1 MFKRL
6 KLSLTAGILFA
17 GFLGGLVGA
26 IALPSGQ
33 AAAACSTSSIIG
45 IKPWYAGLPM
55 NSDCTLKGPPVETDE
70 KGPELTKYIWKIVLN
85 VIDIVLRIIAYLA
98 VIYIIYGGFLY
109 ITSSGNPDA
118 TARALKSII
127 NASVGFAI
135 ALSAIA
141 IKNYI
146 WDNLIVPGS
155 NTFGIPE
162 KTASQIL
169 ISGLNMAY
177 FIAGVVAVIMVIVGG
192 LNYVTSSG
200 DSSKT
205 AKAKN
210 TILYAVIGI
219 VVIIFAFAITTFI
232 NSKL

>member
-1 MFKRL
+1 MRKIL
-6 KLSLTAGILFA
+6 LTAGIVFA
-17 GFLGGLVGA
+17 GLFGGMVGMV
-26 IALPSGQ
+26 ALPSGQ
-33 AAAACSTSSIIG
+33 AAAACDTAVLG
-45 IKPWYAGLPM
+45 INPWY
-55 NSDCTLKGPPVETDE
+55 KGMTEGSGTNCKIKAPPKSE
-70 KGPELTKYIWKIVLN
+70 PELRKYIWKIVLN
-85 VIDIVLRIIAYLA
+85 IIDIALKVVAYLA
-98 VIYIIYGGFLY
+98 VVFIIYGGFLY
-109 ITSSGNPDA
+109 ITSAGSSDA

-141 IKNYI
+141 IKNFV
-146 WDNLIVPGS
+146 WDSLVAPGS
-155 NTFGIPE
+155 NVFGIPD
-162 KTASQIL
+162 KSGGQIL
-169 ISGLNMAY
+169 IDALNMAY
-177 FIAGVVAVIMVIVGG
+177 FIAGVVAVIMVILGG

-200 DSSKT
+200 DSGKT

>member
-1 MFKRL
+1 MFKRM
-6 KLSLTAGILFA
+6 KTSLAAGVLFA
-17 GFLGGLVGA
+17 GLFGGLVGMVA
-26 IALPSGQ
+26 VPAGQ
-33 AAAACSTSSIIG
+33 AAAACETSILG
-45 IKPWYAGLPM
+45 IDPWYKGMTEGA
-55 NSDCTLKGPPVETDE
+55 DCTIKAPPADQD
-70 KGPELTKYIWKIVLN
+70 GLTEYIWKIVLN
-85 VIDIVLRIIAYLA
+85 VVDIVLKIIAYLA

-109 ITSSGNPDA
+109 ITSNGNSDA

-141 IKNYI
+141 LKNFV
-146 WDNLIVPGS
+146 WDSLVAPGS

-162 KTASQIL
+162 KDAGDI
-169 ISGLNMAY
+169 IVDALNMAY
-177 FIAGVVAVIMVIVGG
+177 FIGGILAVIMVIIGG

-200 DSSKT
+200 DSGKT

-210 TILYAVIGI
+210 TILYAVIGL

-232 NSKL
+232 NSQL

>member
-1 MFKRL
+1 M
-6 KLSLTAGILFA
+6 IFA
-17 GFLGGLVGA
+17 GLFGGLVGM
-26 IALPSGQ
+26 IAVPSGQ
-33 AAAACSTSSIIG
+33 AAAACDSAILG
-45 IKPWYAGLPM
+45 INPWYKGMTEGTGSGCKIKSPPKTEQGL
-55 NSDCTLKGPPVETDE
+55 KE
-70 KGPELTKYIWKIVLN
+70 YIWKIVLN
-85 VIDIVLRIIAYLA
+85 VVDIILKIVAYLA
-98 VIYIIYGGFLY
+98 VIFIIYGGFLY
-109 ITSSGNPDA
+109 ITSSGNSDA

-141 IKNYI
+141 IKNFV
-146 WDNLIVPGS
+146 WDSLVAPGS
-155 NTFGIPE
+155 NVFGIPD
-162 KTASQIL
+162 KNAGQI
-169 ISGLNMAY
+169 IIDALNMTY
-177 FIAGVVAVIMVIVGG
+177 FIAGVVTVIMVIVGG

-219 VVIIFAFAITTFI
+219 VVIIFAFAVTTFI

>member
-1 MFKRL
+1 MFKRM
-6 KLSLTAGILFA
+6 KLSLAAGVLFA
-17 GFLGGLVGA
+17 GLFGGLVGMVA
-26 IALPSGQ
+26 VPAGQ
-33 AAAACSTSSIIG
+33 AAACETSILG
-45 IKPWYAGLPM
+45 IDPWYKGMTEGADCKIKAPPADQDGLA
-55 NSDCTLKGPPVETDE
+55 E
-70 KGPELTKYIWKIVLN
+70 YIWKIVLN
-85 VIDIVLRIIAYLA
+85 VVDIALKVIAYLA

-109 ITSSGNPDA
+109 ITSNGNSDA

-141 IKNYI
+141 LKNFV
-146 WDNLIVPGS
+146 WDSLVAPGS

-162 KTASQIL
+162 KDAGDI
-169 ISGLNMAY
+169 IVDALNMAY
-177 FIAGVVAVIMVIVGG
+177 FIGGILAVIMVIIGG

-200 DSSKT
+200 DSGKT

-210 TILYAVIGI
+210 TILYAVIGL

-232 NSKL
+232 NSQL